1 MSKTI
6 QAAVARDAATP
17 WTIEDVELAD
27 PRDDEILV
35 RMVGVG
41 ICHTD
46 IACKAGLFPVPMPI
60 VLGHEGAGVVE
71 AVGAQVSTLKVGDHV
86 VLSFDA
92 CGHCRNCARH
102 NPAYCFEFFP
112 RNFSG
117 GRFGDG
123 SKTLADRDGPLN
135 SVFFSQSSFATYAIA
150 REANAVAVDKDLPLD
165 ILGPLGCG
173 IQTGAGAAVN
183 SLAMG
188 QGDSLA
194 IFGAGAV
201 GLSALLGAR
210 AVNAGAVIV
219 VEPNAAR
226 RQFALELGA
235 THAIDPVATT
245 DVLGKIRELTGGVN
259 FAFDTTGIPAVVG
272 VAIETLLP
280 GGMLG
285 MVGGPPPDA
294 MLPANMM
301 SMLGRGITTK
311 YIIEGDSDPKT
322 FIPQM
327 LAWYREG
334 KFPFDR
340 MIRKFAFEDIN
351 QAVHA
356 TETGEVIKPVLTF

>member
-1 MSKTI
+1 MSRTI
-6 QAAVARDAATP
+6 QAAVARGATLP
-17 WTIEDVELAD
+17 WTIEELELSD
-27 PRDDEILV
+27 PRADEIVV

-46 IACKAGLFPVPMPI
+46 ISVKAGLMPVPLPI

-71 AVGAQVSTLKVGDHV
+71 AVGSKVSTLKVGDHV
-86 VLSFDA
+86 VLSFDS
-92 CGHCRNCARH
+92 CGHCRSCKHH
-102 NPAYCFEFFP
+102 NPGYCFEFFP
-112 RNFSG
+112 RNMSG
-117 GRFGDG
+117 SRFGDG
-123 SKTLADRDGPLN
+123 SKTLAHRGEPMN

-150 REANAVAVDKDLPLD
+150 REANAVAVAKDLPLEL
-165 ILGPLGCG
+165 LGPLGCG

-183 SLAMG
+183 SLAMSE
-188 QGDSLA
+188 GDTLA
-194 IFGAGAV
+194 IFGGGAV

-210 AVNAGAVIV
+210 AVNAGAVVV
-219 VEPNAAR
+219 VEPTAGR
-226 RQFALELGA
+226 RQLALELGA
-235 THAIDPVATT
+235 THVIDPTTTT

-272 VAIETLLP
+272 VAVETLLP
-280 GGMLG
+280 GGTLG

-301 SMLGRGITTK
+301 SMLVRGVTVR

-322 FIPQM
+322 FIPKM

-334 KFPFDR
+334 KFPFDK

-351 QAVHA
+351 QAAHA
-356 TETGEVIKPVLTF
+356 AEVGEVIKPVLTF